1 MVAVAIIGGGI
12 TGSTLAHHLVRMLPT
27 AKLTVFDQGRGCGG
41 RTCHRRLDSKGGIV
55 SPEDEDAA
63 LRFDHGCQFFRAD
76 SAEFEAAILSEW
88 ISAGWAAE
96 WRARFGGDGDFFGL
110 PFGDSRPVYAGVGGM
125 HRIASSQLGESARS
139 GRVAIQQGTRVAC
152 IERVGQRWE
161 LAGVSGSAAYH
172 DTAEAVAAAAQRASL
187 GSFDLVVCTDA
198 SMAQSAWHRASAGL
212 PEDIMRRPEAQRL
225 LSRVR
230 VALFTSLVVFEPALE
245 IPLDAV
251 SLRTGPLWFA
261 ARSASKPGLSNSMQD
276 CWSLV

>member
-12 TGSTLAHHLVRMLPT
+12 TGSTLAHHLVRLLPS

-41 RTCHRRLDSKGGIV
+41 RTCHRRLDSNGKAV

-76 SAEFEAAILSEW
+76 SAEFETTILSEW
-88 ISAGWAAE
+88 LSAGWAAE
-96 WRARFGGDGDFFGL
+96 WRARFGGDGNFFGL
-110 PFGDSRPVYAGVGGM
+110 PPDDSRPVYAGVGGM
-125 HRIASSQLGESARS
+125 HRIAASQLAEAART
-139 GRVAIQQGTRVAC
+139 GRVAIRQGTRVAC
-152 IERVGQRWE
+152 IKRVGESWE
-161 LAGVSGSAAYH
+161 VAGVSGSAAYH
-172 DTAEAVAAAAQRASL
+172 DTAEAVAAAAQRATL
-187 GSFDLVVCTDA
+187 GTFDLVVCTDA

-245 IPLDAV
+245 LSLDTV
-251 SLRTGPLWFA
+251 SLGTGPLWFA
-261 ARSASKPGLSNSMQD
+261 SRSASKPGLGDSMPD